1 MSISSIASAS
11 AGVQTAVK
19 SLVATQHEAQLEAAV
34 GIQDG
39 DETVGTNVNQTA

>member
-11 AGVQTAVK
+11 AGVLNAVK
-19 SLVATQHEAQLEAAV
+19 SLVATQHEAQLEATA

-39 DETVGTNVNQTA
+39 DENVGTNVNQTA